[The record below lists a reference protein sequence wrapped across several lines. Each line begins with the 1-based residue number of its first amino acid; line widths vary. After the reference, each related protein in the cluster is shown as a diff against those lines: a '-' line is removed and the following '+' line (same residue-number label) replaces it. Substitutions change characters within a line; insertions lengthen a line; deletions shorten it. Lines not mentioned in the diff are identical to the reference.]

1 MPLPSMNEPG
11 TEPELS
17 FPKGMSAY
25 FRTRLQLVSIE
36 TQEALAHLKGFLGP
50 IIVILIC
57 AIGSYFLLLTALVSF
72 LGKLLGLLG
81 KHPLLG
87 WEIAA
92 LLVAGLHIV
101 IIFAMK
107 KKITNGPSTPLFE
120 YSRAE
125 LERDRE
131 WIQEHNPT
139 SKNSSTS

>member
-1 MPLPSMNEPG
+1 MNESG
-11 TEPELS
+11 DEPELS

-25 FRTRLQLVSIE
+25 MRTRLQLVSIE
-36 TQEALAHLKGFLGP
+36 TQEALAHLKGKLAP
-50 IIVILIC
+50 LLVILVC
-57 AIGSYFLLLTALVSF
+57 AVGSYFLLLTALVSF
-72 LGKLLGLLG
+72 IGKLLGLIG

-87 WEIAA
+87 WEVAA
-92 LLVAGLHIV
+92 LIVAGIHIV

-107 KKITNGPSTPLFE
+107 KKVTGKLPAPLFE

-139 SKNSSTS
+139 SKNS